1 MKREKL
7 NKPLKRENGK
17 RHPNS
22 EGKRGATWRTERG
35 YVGTDDLEG
44 CICSRKGGSRFLN
57 LHIPYML
64 VDVACCEP
72 PLHT

>member
-7 NKPLKRENGK
+7 KKPLKRENGK
-17 RHPNS
+17 RHLDT
-22 EGKRGATWRTERG
+22 EGKRGATWRTGRG

-64 VDVACCEP
+64 VNVVCCEP
-72 PLHT
+72 PRHT